1 MAKMLQQSPLAAIKK
16 CLDSGEY
23 SDLTITCGNDVYKV
37 HKMILCTQSDFLAGA
52 IRFPGKESEQANIN
66 LPNDE
71 PAVVKL
77 GVKYL
82 YTGDYTY
89 DPQELPKPSSLVLA
103 LWEKPSHNE
112 EGEPYTYDFPHSCCD
127 RGRKTQ
133 CPPLCPHHQ
142 CGAGVCDNKCF
153 EFVCGSCEDGD
164 YSPYSTTRSLAEDL
178 LVHTKMYEM
187 ADKYNIA
194 GFKREI
200 QWIRTPIPPG
210 VSSSISMASEAET
223 QILGSIKSSLISGLY
238 SDLKITCGPD
248 SYNVHKL
255 IVCPRAEFFTRA
267 LKFGGQ
273 YLYEG
278 DYQLPASP
286 SSAKPAITPPPP
298 INPNLPTHT
307 PSGLPYTYD
316 FPHTCRAPLTPHF
329 LCPHHT
335 CIYAT
340 SSSQPGACSYTCR
353 SFTCPLCT
361 AAPPSPS
368 PSLPP
373 PPPPTYAGAPAD
385 LLLHAQLYAVA
396 EKYQVSGLK
405 PLVTRKFST
414 ACAVFWREAHEFVA
428 AARVVFESTP
438 DSDCGLR
445 GVVVQTLFDH
455 LPDLIARPEVEA
467 LLVDKAEVALR
478 LLEMTVAK
486 RPEACA
492 CVRTPPSSLGS
503 TTPATE
509 ADGLSE
515 AMISPM

>member
-200 QWIRTPIPPG
+200 Q
-210 VSSSISMASEAET
+210 V
-223 QILGSIKSSLISGLY
+223 
-238 SDLKITCGPD
+238 
-248 SYNVHKL
+248 
-255 IVCPRAEFFTRA
+255 
-267 LKFGGQ
+267 
-273 YLYEG
+273 
-278 DYQLPASP
+278 
-286 SSAKPAITPPPP
+286 
-298 INPNLPTHT
+298 
-307 PSGLPYTYD
+307 
-316 FPHTCRAPLTPHF
+316 
-329 LCPHHT
+329 
-335 CIYAT
+335 
-340 SSSQPGACSYTCR
+340 
-353 SFTCPLCT
+353 
-361 AAPPSPS
+361 
-368 PSLPP
+368 
-373 PPPPTYAGAPAD
+373 
-385 LLLHAQLYAVA
+385 
-396 EKYQVSGLK
+396 
-405 PLVTRKFST
+405 
-414 ACAVFWREAHEFVA
+414 
-428 AARVVFESTP
+428 RV
-438 DSDCGLR
+438 
-445 GVVVQTLFDH
+445 
-455 LPDLIARPEVEA
+455 
-467 LLVDKAEVALR
+467 
-478 LLEMTVAK
+478 
-486 RPEACA
+486 
-492 CVRTPPSSLGS
+492 
-503 TTPATE
+503 
-509 ADGLSE
+509 
-515 AMISPM
+515 